1 MSQHDLYVL
10 GGAQTDF
17 ARNWGAEGLGL
28 VDMLREVLPPTFA
41 DAQVEA
47 SEIEVIH
54 VGNLAGELFA
64 GQAQLGG
71 LVIAAEPALVGRPS
85 TRHEA
90 ACASGS
96 TALVAA
102 GADIASGRYDVA
114 LVVGL
119 ELMRNVP
126 AKTAADHLG
135 TAAWAGREAVDAE
148 YAWPALFAE
157 VADEYDARYGL
168 DHEVLGRFAEIA
180 FANGAANPLAQA
192 RDWTFADGSF
202 AEDDTV
208 NPLVEGRLRKTDCG
222 RITDGAAA
230 VVIAGPRYAAEWA
243 AARGIEL
250 EHLPRI
256 SGFGHR
262 TDTLLLADKL
272 DASRDTDHLFPHL
285 HGTVQ
290 DALGR
295 AGLAGIDDI
304 DVVEMHDCF
313 SITGLVTLEHL
324 GLVEGGKGGEV
335 VLDGSI
341 ERDGRLPVN
350 PGGGLLAAG
359 HPVGATGVRMV
370 LDASRQV
377 TGTAGEQ
384 QIEGARRVLTVNVG
398 GSFTT
403 AVSFVVESGAEA
415 V

>member
-1 MSQHDLYVL
+1 MTQDMYVL

-17 ARNWGAEGLGL
+17 ARNWGTENLGL
-28 VDMLREVLPPTFA
+28 IDMLHEVLPPTFA
-41 DAQVEA
+41 DAQVDPA
-47 SEIEVIH
+47 EVGVVH

-71 LVIAAEPALVGRPS
+71 LVAAAEPGLVGKPS

-114 LVVGL
+114 LVVGI
-119 ELMRNVP
+119 ELMRNVS
-126 AKTAADHLG
+126 AKQAADNLG

-148 YAWPALFAE
+148 YAWPALFNE
-157 VADEYDARYGL
+157 VAEEYDARYGL
-168 DHEVLGRFAEIA
+168 DHAVLGRFAEIA
-180 FANGAANPLAQA
+180 FANGASNPLAQT
-192 RDWTFADGSF
+192 RDWSFPDGSF

-222 RITDGAAA
+222 RITDGAVA
-230 VVIAGPRYAAEWA
+230 VIVASPAYAAEWA
-243 AARGIEL
+243 AARGLEL
-250 EHLPRI
+250 DQLARV

-272 DASRDTDHLFPHL
+272 AASRDTDYLFPHL
-285 HGTVQ
+285 RGTVA
-290 DALGR
+290 DALDR
-295 AGLAGIDDI
+295 ADVASIDDI

-324 GLVEGGKGGEV
+324 GLVEGGKGGEA
-335 VLDGSI
+335 VLDGTI

-350 PGGGLLAAG
+350 PGGGLLSAG

-370 LDASRQV
+370 LDAARQV
-377 TGTAGEQ
+377 TGKAGPLQ
-384 QIEGARRVLTVNVG
+384 VEGARRVLTVNVG

-403 AVSFVVESGAEA
+403 AVSFVVESGPER

>member
-1 MSQHDLYVL
+1 MAQDLYIL

-17 ARNWGAEGLGL
+17 ARNWAKEGLGL
-28 VDMLREVLPPTFA
+28 IDMLTEVLPATFA
-41 DAQVEA
+41 DAQVDPH
-47 SEIEVIH
+47 EVQVVH
-54 VGNLAGELFA
+54 VGNLAGELFS

-71 LVIAAEPALVGRPS
+71 LVAAAEPALIGRPS

-96 TALVAA
+96 TAIVAA
-102 GADIASGRYDVA
+102 SADIESGRYDVA

-119 ELMRNVP
+119 ELMRNVS
-126 AKTAADHLG
+126 AKQAADNLG

-148 YAWPALFAE
+148 YAWPALFAD
-157 VADEYDARYGL
+157 VAEEYDKRYDL
-168 DHEVLGRFAEIA
+168 DHAVLGRFAEIA
-180 FANGAANPLAQA
+180 FANGARNPLAQT
-192 RDWTFADGSF
+192 RDWAFPDGSF
-202 AEDDTV
+202 AEDDNV

-230 VVIAGPRYAAEWA
+230 IVIASADYAAEWA
-243 AARGIEL
+243 ATRGLDL
-250 EHLPRI
+250 EQLPRI

-272 DASRDTDHLFPHL
+272 ANSHDGPYLFPHL
-285 HGTVQ
+285 HGAIH
-290 DALGR
+290 DAYAR
-295 AGLAGIDDI
+295 AGIAGVDDI

-335 VLDGSI
+335 VHDGTI
-341 ERDGRLPVN
+341 ERSGRLPVN
-350 PGGGLLAAG
+350 PGGGLLSAG

-370 LDASRQV
+370 LDAARQV
-377 TGTAGEQ
+377 TGRAGDL
-384 QIEGARRVLTVNVG
+384 QINGAHRVLTVNVG

-403 AVSFVVESGAEA
+403 AVSFVVENTP
-415 V
+415 

>member
-1 MSQHDLYVL
+1 MAQELYVL
-10 GGAQTDF
+10 GGAHTDF
-17 ARNWGAEGLGL
+17 ARNWASEGLGL
-28 VDMLREVLPPTFA
+28 FDMLTEVLPATFA
-41 DAQVEA
+41 DAQVEP
-47 SEIEVIH
+47 SEIEVVH

-71 LVIAAEPALVGRPS
+71 LVAAAEPGLVGLPS

-126 AKTAADHLG
+126 AKQAADNLG

-157 VADEYDARYGL
+157 VADEYEERYGL
-168 DHEVLGRFAEIA
+168 DHAVLGRFAEIA
-180 FANGAANPLAQA
+180 FANGSRNPLGQT
-192 RDWTFADGSF
+192 RDWSFPAGSF
-202 AEDDTV
+202 TEDDTV

-230 VVIAGPRYAAEWA
+230 LVVAGPDFAAEWA

-250 EHLPRI
+250 EQLARI

-272 DASRDTDHLFPHL
+272 AASRDTEHLFPHL
-285 HGTVQ
+285 YGAIQ
-290 DALGR
+290 DAYGR
-295 AGLAGIDDI
+295 AGLTGIEDI

-324 GLVEGGKGGEV
+324 GLVSGGKGGEPIH
-335 VLDGSI
+335 DGTI
-341 ERDGRLPVN
+341 ERSGRLPVN
-350 PGGGLLAAG
+350 PGGGLLSGG

-370 LDASRQV
+370 LDAVRQV
-377 TGTAGEQ
+377 TGAAGDQ
-384 QIEGARRVLTVNVG
+384 QIDGAHRVLTVNVG

-403 AVSFVVESGAEA
+403 AVSFVVETTP
-415 V
+415 